1 MTEEHYRSNAEP
13 EAENPPADEV
23 SAELQ
28 DLRLKVK
35 RLERD
40 NRMLAI
46 MNENAE
52 KMRVYHE
59 AEKNCTTCI
68 TTCCSAIVQ
77 T

>member
-46 MNENAE
+46 MIETAE
-52 KMRVYHE
+52 
-59 AEKNCTTCI
+59 
-68 TTCCSAIVQ
+68 
-77 T
+77 

>member
-59 AEKNCTTCI
+59 A
-68 TTCCSAIVQ
+68 
-77 T
+77 